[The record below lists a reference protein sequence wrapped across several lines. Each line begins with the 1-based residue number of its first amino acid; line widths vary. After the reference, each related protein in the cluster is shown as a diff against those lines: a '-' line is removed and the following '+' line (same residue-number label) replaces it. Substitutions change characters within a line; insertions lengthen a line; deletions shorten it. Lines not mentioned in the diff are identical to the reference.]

1 MSDVDPKLD
10 RLLRSAAREDEDVSP
25 AAPFGFDTRVVA
37 LWRASRPGNGNGLAR
52 LVRRVA
58 FAAMTVIV
66 IASAAALYEAKQA
79 SDADQPYANDYA
91 IADSAIQSEVLR

>member
-1 MSDVDPKLD
+1 MDDVDPRLD
-10 RLLRSAAREDEDVSP
+10 RLFRSAAQESESDSP

-66 IASAAALYEAKQA
+66 IASAATFYEAKQE
-79 SDADQPYANDYA
+79 SDADEPYSNDYA

>member
-1 MSDVDPKLD
+1 MKDIEPKLD
-10 RLLRSAAREDEDVSP
+10 RLLRSAALESEGDAP

-37 LWRASRPGNGNGLAR
+37 LWRAAGSGNGNGLAR

-58 FAAMTVIV
+58 LAAMAVIA
-66 IASAAALYEAKQA
+66 IASAATLYEANQDR
-79 SDADQPYANDYA
+79 DADEPSANEYA